1 MRVFRDSIRFIMV
14 LALAAGAI
22 LVGALPANAK
32 ITGAIIATEG
42 GPLNVRTGPATD
54 QKTDGTLAN
63 GANPEVICL
72 VRGEEINGYVRTT
85 STWLR
90 IGKNRWI
97 SNAYVNWSP
106 AQPVPWCAA
115 STKAATIANV
125 HTGGGELNV
134 RAAASSSSSRQGG
147 YADGTAVSVR
157 CQVWGQEVDG
167 TARTTGAWYRIAD
180 KRFVS
185 AAYIKWSAGEPWLPW
200 CGQAPPSVP
209 RGGNQGF
216 IDAHASAAQAS
227 DRATGVPASV
237 TLAQA
242 ILETGWGRG
251 VLAREDHNLFGMKC
265 FGSPGD
271 HAIGCR
277 DYATFECSPTGG
289 CFDMNAT
296 FRAYA
301 NVADS
306 YRDHGDLLSNWSRY
320 ATAMDHAGDPKRFA
334 KEIHKAGY
342 ATDPKYS
349 EKLIGIMDDYN
360 LYQYD

>member
-1 MRVFRDSIRFIMV
+1 MV

-22 LVGALPANAK
+22 LVGALPGQAN

-42 GPLNVRTGPATD
+42 SALNVRSGPATD
-54 QKTDGTLAN
+54 QKSVGTLAD
-63 GANPEVICL
+63 GASPDVYCL
-72 VRGEEINGYVRTT
+72 VRGEEISGHVRTT

-90 IGKNRWI
+90 IGKDRWI
-97 SNAYVNWSP
+97 SNAYVTWSP
-106 AQPVPWCAA
+106 SRAVPWCSA

-125 HTGGGELNV
+125 STGGGELNV
-134 RAAASSSSSRQGG
+134 RAAASSGSGRQGG
-147 YADGTAVSVR
+147 YADGADVSVR

-167 TARTTGAWYRIAD
+167 TARTTGVWYRIGD

-185 AAYIKWSAGEPWLPW
+185 AAYIDWSTGEPWLPW
-200 CGQAPPSVP
+200 CGQDAPSVP

-216 IDAHASAAQAS
+216 IDAHAEAAQAS
-227 DRATGVPASV
+227 DHATGVPASV

-242 ILETGWGRG
+242 ILETGWGGG

-289 CFDMNAT
+289 CFDMKAT

-306 YRDHGDLLSNWSRY
+306 YRDHGDLLANWSRY